1 MLFFQGGAL
10 LKKTFAVFG
19 MGRFGSSL
27 ATTLYRMGHEVL
39 AVDNDEKKVE
49 DIVQN
54 VTHAVKADVTDEQ
67 ALRELGIRNFDV
79 VVVAIGKDMQSSI
92 LVTVMLKDM
101 GVKKVVS
108 KARTELHGKV
118 LQRVGADRVVFPE
131 RDMGER
137 VARALVSKNI
147 MEQINLSPDYSIAE
161 VIVPKQYTGKTLQ
174 ELDIRKE
181 LGINVL
187 AIRRD
192 NDIIISPGANTEIKD
207 NDILVAIGRYEKLE
221 KLEDIDS

>member
-1 MLFFQGGAL
+1 M
-10 LKKTFAVFG
+10 KTFAVIG
-19 MGRFGSSL
+19 LGRFGSSV
-27 ATTLYRMGHEVL
+27 ATTLYRLGHEVL
-39 AVDNDEKKVE
+39 AVDSDAKKVE
-49 DIVQN
+49 DIIEN
-54 VTHAVKADVTDEQ
+54 VTHAVQADAKDEHT
-67 ALRELGIRNFDV
+67 LRELGIRNFDV
-79 VVVAIGKDMQSSI
+79 VVVAIGQDMQTNI

-118 LQRVGADRVVFPE
+118 LQRIGADRVVFPE

-161 VIVPKQYTGKTLQ
+161 LMAPQSYVGKTLQ
-174 ELDIRKE
+174 ELAFRKE
-181 LGINVL
+181 LGVTIL

-192 NDIIISPGANTEIKD
+192 NDIIISPGAKTEIKP
-207 NDILVAIGRYEKLE
+207 NDVLVAIGRYEKLE
-221 KLEDIDS
+221 EIGDKEL